1 MLLKKRPV
9 PVFFL
14 IHSRSVGFTVTEI
27 LGRYLSGGEARF
39 GLVAPVLITLHQTSD
54 LVLRLHQ
61 SSVFCMAAAKRS
73 ERRVRITV
81 SIAPSLL
88 RWIEG
93 QVGMGKRYRSVA
105 QAVEDAVVFYKD
117 HQPANR

>member
-1 MLLKKRPV
+1 
-9 PVFFL
+9 
-14 IHSRSVGFTVTEI
+14 
-27 LGRYLSGGEARF
+27 
-39 GLVAPVLITLHQTSD
+39 
-54 LVLRLHQ
+54 
-61 SSVFCMAAAKRS
+61 MAAAKRS